1 MIALREPRHNSDLLG
16 MVYLAK
22 QWVLIEIFQ
31 AKKLTV
37 KMDLPLENGFGKL
50 AIRSTVVL
58 PKTSLLEEQL

>member
-1 MIALREPRHNSDLLG
+1 

-31 AKKLTV
+31 AKKADC
-37 KMDLPLENGFGKL
+37 KNGFAL
-50 AIRSTVVL
+50 AIRSTVVS